1 MVDRKCYDIAATDDN
16 PLDYATARRES
27 DVFPSL
33 CSAFE
38 AKTALL
44 TCQPI
49 VASRG
54 SQGAV
59 F

>member
-1 MVDRKCYDIAATDDN
+1 MVDRKCYEIAATDDN

-27 DVFPSL
+27 DVLPYL

-38 AKTALL
+38 EKTALL

-54 SQGAV
+54 SRGAV